1 MGQAREGDGFLY
13 GRIGFEAE
21 GGVTEVWD
29 PVRLD
34 FAEVAIPSGVT
45 SPFVLRLADL
55 VMVFQ
60 TRGAI
65 IKINTFIGAMQALLR
80 EATGEDWSLVSTR
93 RRVDFD
99 AWRMTVDR
107 VTRARFHL
115 ERPNPN
121 YEGRP
126 FVEGL
131 LEPIAAAAG
140 KIELANPDGLVTDAD
155 IMAQLLDHVQRGYG
169 DATIVGQR
177 DVEGRSVEAVYDTRL
192 QGESELHERPAD
204 EDGDVSLDELLN
216 ELTEGGEDDDSGIH
230 G

>member
-1 MGQAREGDGFLY
+1 MSPRGSRTGKVARVSLEPPRQGDLFVEQEERVRSAFVPGTSATRYGRTWLMGQVREEDGFLY

-45 SPFVLRLADL
+45 SPFALRLSDL

-65 IKINTFIGAMQALLR
+65 IKINTFIGAMQALLH
-80 EATGEDWSLVSTR
+80 EATGDHWLLVTTR
-93 RRVDFD
+93 RRVDF
-99 AWRMTVDR
+99 ATWRVTVDR

-121 YEGRP
+121 YE
-126 FVEGL
+126 
-131 LEPIAAAAG
+131 
-140 KIELANPDGLVTDAD
+140 
-155 IMAQLLDHVQRGYG
+155 
-169 DATIVGQR
+169 
-177 DVEGRSVEAVYDTRL
+177 
-192 QGESELHERPAD
+192 
-204 EDGDVSLDELLN
+204 
-216 ELTEGGEDDDSGIH
+216 
-230 G
+230 